1 MSPFRIPS
9 PWLLLIPLLASMP
22 ARARGSVLADA
33 ANLPTTTADAAGL
46 LRAQVL
52 LDRANFSPGEIDGR
66 AGSNQRRALRG
77 FQQARGLQASGELDA
92 PTWAALNADTSAAV
106 VPYTLTAADV
116 NQRYAPLPD
125 DVMEQGKLQALGYE
139 SLEEALGERFHASP
153 ALIRQLNPDVDFSK
167 AGSMLQVPNVAD
179 IGTPAKAA
187 KVVVDQSDSTLT
199 LLDAAG
205 AAIAQFPV
213 SSGSEHDPL
222 PIGTWAI
229 KATVIDP
236 TFHYNPALF
245 WDADPSHAK
254 TKLAAGPNNPVG
266 TRWIDLSKPHYG
278 LHGTAVPAS
287 VGKSQSHG
295 CVRLTNWDVE
305 RVAAAVDSSVP
316 VLMQE

>member
-1 MSPFRIPS
+1 MSPRAVS
-9 PWLLLIPLLASMP
+9 PTLLLFALCAG
-22 ARARGSVLADA
+22 ATAHANDATLADA
-33 ANLPTTTADAAGL
+33 ANQAGTTEAAAGL

-66 AGSNQRRALRG
+66 AGSNQRRALLG
-77 FQQARGLQASGELDA
+77 FQRAKGLTASGELDA
-92 PTWAALNADTSAAV
+92 PTWAALNADAAPV
-106 VPYTLTAADV
+106 VVRYSLTAADV
-116 NQRYAPLPD
+116 NQRYAELPD
-125 DVMEQGKLQALGYE
+125 DMMELGKLQALGFA
-139 SLEEALGERFHASP
+139 SIEEALGERFHASP
-153 ALIRQLNPDVDFSK
+153 ALIRQLNPGVDLGTV
-167 AGSMLQVPNVAD
+167 GSELMVPNVAATLAP
-179 IGTPAKAA
+179 GKAA
-187 KVVVDQSDSTLT
+187 QVVVDKSDSTLS

-205 AAIAQFPV
+205 KTLAQFPV

-222 PIGTWAI
+222 PIGAWTI
-229 KATVIDP
+229 QATVIDP

-245 WDADPSHAK
+245 WDAEPSHAK
-254 TKLAAGPNNPVG
+254 TTLAAGPNNPVG

-278 LHGTAVPAS
+278 LHGTAMPAT